1 LSQTEIFEVGIAE
14 DLKEYILFIH
24 FGFHFFGHGAEMMF
38 LAIMMEAKVCPIGS
52 GAQQASTETGLFEG
66 VHIHVCVQL

>member
-1 LSQTEIFEVGIAE
+1 
-14 DLKEYILFIH
+14 
-24 FGFHFFGHGAEMMF
+24 MMF